1 VIILNDKQ
9 VLNIK
14 PEFFAKVCGDAQYYC
29 INYSQTF
36 FSLLRETVLVEQ
48 KQLEKFKAWFD
59 DYVSSFYGDDEYVNA
74 NLKMKQQ
81 HTHRTCSEMRYL
93 AQEIGLS
100 DNQKRVAEAIALFH
114 DIGRF
119 EQFTTYRTYNDAR
132 STNHCMLG
140 VKVLGRAK
148 VLEELDPTE
157 RQWIATAVEYHGR
170 KELPGNLNGQALLF
184 SKLIRDADKL
194 DVFYTVTE
202 YYRQYRDNCE
212 EFKLELEFPDGPE
225 YSPEVV
231 EGVLQGRLINY
242 DELHTLNDAKLVQLG
257 WVYDV
262 NFAATLKRIRKRRFL
277 EKLLEFLPKTDD
289 IDRVREKIF
298 ESVQARLSKER
309 DPL

>member
-1 VIILNDKQ
+1 
-9 VLNIK
+9 
-14 PEFFAKVCGDAQYYC
+14 
-29 INYSQTF
+29 
-36 FSLLRETVLVEQ
+36 VEQ
-48 KQLEKFKAWFD
+48 KQLEKFRAWFN
-59 DYVSSFYGDDEYVNA
+59 DYVAGFYGDDEYVNA

-81 HTHRTCSEMRYL
+81 HTHRTCSEMQYL

-100 DNQKRVAEAIALFH
+100 DSQKQVAEAIALFH

-132 STNHCMLG
+132 STDHCVLG

-148 VLEELDPTE
+148 VLENLDPKE

-170 KELPGNLNGQALLF
+170 KELPGDLNGQTLLF

-212 EFKLELEFPDGPE
+212 EFKLELEFPDEPG
-225 YSPEVV
+225 YSATVV
-231 EGVLQGRLINY
+231 EGVLHGRLIDY
-242 DELHTLNDAKLVQLG
+242 DELRTLNDAKLVQLG

-277 EKLLEFLPKTDD
+277 EKLLEFLPKTHD
-289 IDRVREKIF
+289 IEMVREQIF
-298 ESVQARLSKER
+298 QYVQARLSKER
-309 DPL
+309 QPL